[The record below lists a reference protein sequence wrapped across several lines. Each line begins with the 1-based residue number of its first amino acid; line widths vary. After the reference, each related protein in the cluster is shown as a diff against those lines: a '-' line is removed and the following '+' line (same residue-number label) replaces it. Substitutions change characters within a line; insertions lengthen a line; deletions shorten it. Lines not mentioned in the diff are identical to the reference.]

1 MPERATAEEWRVPGV
16 VPLWDDNPS
25 PLDLLGFDTV
35 VAPVMAALQADDLDP
50 ITISVQAPWGGGKS
64 TVLNLIEAAAEGR
77 PWIVVRVNPW
87 EFDDQL
93 DVKGTLIAQVL
104 LAVKAGSKK
113 DVTAQVT
120 GLIKRI
126 SWSRM
131 GLALARGA
139 VTMQWD
145 PEAMLKAFNPESPEG
160 PQSLAEFKS
169 DYSALLGEVQDATR
183 VVVLVDDLDRCLPQ
197 AVLATLETIK
207 LFLAV
212 PKMAFVIAA
221 DQEMVRDSIAAV
233 LAETKRSEAFAKY
246 YLEKIVQ
253 LPVQLPKVSKH
264 ESEAYVGLL
273 LTAKNGKA
281 GFSDLLKHCSDRRNK
296 NMYPLLGGDMSAL
309 VCKPRDE
316 DLRLAAN
323 IANGLDS
330 TRRGNPR
337 EIKRFLNAFGVR
349 KTIAVSRQVAVQDA
363 ALIKMMLLEQQHREE
378 FDFLLRLPD
387 ADRRKTLDGWE
398 KWGRRETDN
407 QPDGI
412 SPAARDW
419 AGLDPALADVA
430 IDNYLALAAT
440 LLAATTTVGLDDVGR
455 GQVRDLLNEESAVL
469 REAAAKAVAARPLEE
484 QRQIVAA
491 VLEEARRAETATP
504 HISALIELGIK
515 SPDLVSEVAEVIG
528 TRLRRSIDPANAV
541 ELGSSGIE
549 AFVEVARTLV
559 DDAAID
565 GSTREAAKQSLTEGV

>member
-1 MPERATAEEWRVPGV
+1 MPNGAAAEEGRIPAI

-25 PLDLLGFDTV
+25 LLDLLGFDTV
-35 VAPVMAALQADDLDP
+35 VTPVMAALQADDLDP

-64 TVLNLIEAAAEGR
+64 TVLNLIEAASVGK

-104 LAVKAGSKK
+104 LKVKAGSKK
-113 DVTAQVT
+113 DVTTQVA

-126 SWSRM
+126 SWSRV

-139 VTMQWD
+139 LTMQWD
-145 PEAMLKAFNPESPEG
+145 PDAMLQAFNPDSPDG
-160 PQSLAEFKS
+160 PQSLAEFKT
-169 DYSALLGEVQDATR
+169 DFAALLGEVKEATR

-212 PKMAFVIAA
+212 QKMAFVIAA

-253 LPVQLPKVSKH
+253 LPVQLPKVSKQ

-273 LTAKNGKA
+273 LTAKRGMA
-281 GFSDLLKHCSDRRNK
+281 GYDALLKHCSDRRSR
-296 NMYPLLGGDMSAL
+296 NMYPLLGGDMSDL
-309 VCKPRDE
+309 ICKPAE
-316 DLRLAAN
+316 ADLRLAAN

-349 KTIAVSRQVAVQDA
+349 KTIADSRRVAVQDA
-363 ALIKMMLLEQQHREE
+363 ALIKMMLLEQQHRDE
-378 FDFLLRLPD
+378 FDYLLSRSD
-387 ADRRKTLDGWE
+387 ADRRKTLDEWE
-398 KWGRRETDN
+398 KWGRRETDE
-407 QPDGI
+407 PPEGI

-430 IDNYLALAAT
+430 IDSYLALAAR
-440 LLAATTTVGLDDVGR
+440 LLAATTTVGLDDDGR
-455 GQVRDLLNEESAVL
+455 GQVRDILNEESVVL
-469 REAAAKAVAARPLEE
+469 RQSAAQAVAGRPLDD

-491 VLEEARRAETATP
+491 ILEEARRADDATP
-504 HISALIELGIK
+504 HVSALIELGSK

-541 ELGSSGIE
+541 ELASSEIP
-549 AFVEVARTLV
+549 AFIDVAKSLV
-559 DDAAID
+559 GDDAIGGD
-565 GSTREAAKQSLTEGV
+565 TREAARQSLGEGK